1 MADAYMHSEIEW
13 TRVDIAGILVRLNEL
28 DIAGILLIPDV
39 MRIEKDTDELGK
51 LM

>member
-1 MADAYMHSEIEW
+1 MDDAYMHSKIEW
-13 TRVDIAGILVRLNEL
+13 TRVDIAGIL
-28 DIAGILLIPDV
+28 LIPDL